1 MIRAGFLILAATF
14 AAFSARAEE
23 ATVAVA
29 ANFLTT
35 AETLAAAYE
44 AATGDRIVLAHGST
58 GRLYAQIANGAP
70 FDVFLAA
77 DAARPAAL
85 EEAGRSAAR
94 QTYALGQ
101 LVLVAR
107 TPLDDPAEAM
117 TGRTVAL
124 ADPAVAP
131 YGVAAVEVLQRIGA
145 TPGALVHGDSVG
157 QVAALFTTGNAEMA
171 FLAASQLPLLG
182 DDIQAARFDGL
193 YAPIVQ
199 DAVLLDRGTENA
211 VARGFFDYLA
221 GPAAAEMIRAAG
233 YGVPE

>member
-14 AAFSARAEE
+14 AAFSALAEE

-58 GRLYAQIANGAP
+58 GRLYAQIVNGAP

-94 QTYALGQ
+94 ETYALGQ

-107 TPLDDPAEAM
+107 IPLDDPAKSMA
-117 TGRTVAL
+117 GRTVAL

-131 YGVAAVEVLQRIGA
+131 YGAAAAEVLERLGA
-145 TPGALVHGDSVG
+145 TPGALVYGDSVG

-182 DDIQAARFDGL
+182 EDIQTARFEGL
-193 YAPIVQ
+193 YTPIVQ
-199 DAVLLDRGTENA
+199 DAVLLDRGAENPA
-211 VARGFFDYLA
+211 ARGFFDYLA
-221 GPAAAEMIRAAG
+221 GPAAAEVIRAAG